1 MTCPQCP
8 QIKSSPPVPD
18 ILLSVRRI
26 ERFIDVTGPTGIIG
40 IVAIFF
46 PHQISAGELSSK
58 LEPDQPDC
66 AICLI
71 FASGDMR
78 LGHREPAKRS
88 AAGQEA
94 RRDGCGGKRPK
105 SPRSEK
111 HIIGARTDPY
121 E

>member
-1 MTCPQCP
+1 MVEGSKSSKMTCPQCP
-8 QIKSSPPVPD
+8 QIKSSSPVPD

-71 FASGDMR
+71 FASGDMW

-88 AAGQEA
+88 ATSQEA
-94 RRDGCGGKRPK
+94 RRDGPK
-105 SPRSEK
+105 SSLRKK
-111 HIIGARTDPY
+111 H
-121 E
+121 